1 MTHQRARI
9 NVPNDGNLVTIQVK
23 LSAFRRAPVRGD
35 LREFADDQRF
45 DMRARGFF
53 IFQIC
58 AHIADV
64 RISEADNLPRITW
77 VGENFL
83 ISGEAGIENDFAA
96 AARDRAR
103 GASVKEA
110 PVFQREGRGSV
121 LDFCQWS
128 LP

>member
-1 MTHQRARI
+1 LRKLANNQRL
-9 NVPNDGNLVTIQVK
+9 NVRPPRL
-23 LSAFRRAPVRGD
+23 
-35 LREFADDQRF
+35 
-45 DMRARGFF
+45 F
-53 IFQIC
+53 IFEIRPD
-58 AHIADV
+58 IADV
-64 RISEADNLPRITW
+64 RISEADNLPRVTW

-83 ISGEAGIENDFAA
+83 ITGEACIKNDFAA
-96 AARDRAR
+96 AARDGAR

>member
-1 MTHQRARI
+1 LRKLADNQRLDVRPPGLFVFQIRA
-9 NVPNDGNLVTIQVK
+9 NVP
-23 LSAFRRAPVRGD
+23 
-35 LREFADDQRF
+35 
-45 DMRARGFF
+45 
-53 IFQIC
+53 
-58 AHIADV
+58 DV
-64 RISEADNLPRITW
+64 RIGEADNLPRITW

-83 ISGEAGIENDFAA
+83 ITGKAGIENDFAA
-96 AARDRAR
+96 PARDGAG

>member
-1 MTHQRARI
+1 MRKLADNQRLNVRPAR
-9 NVPNDGNLVTIQVK
+9 L
-23 LSAFRRAPVRGD
+23 
-35 LREFADDQRF
+35 
-45 DMRARGFF
+45 F
-53 IFQIC
+53 IFQIRPDV
-58 AHIADV
+58 ADV
-64 RISEADNLPRITW
+64 RVSKADNLPRVTW

-83 ISGEAGIENDFAA
+83 ITGKAGIENDFAA
-96 AARDRAR
+96 AARDGAG

>member
-1 MTHQRARI
+1 MGIGEA
-9 NVPNDGNLVTIQVK
+9 ND
-23 LSAFRRAPVRGD
+23 
-35 LREFADDQRF
+35 
-45 DMRARGFF
+45 
-53 IFQIC
+53 
-58 AHIADV
+58 
-64 RISEADNLPRITW
+64 LPRITW

-83 ISGEAGIENDFAA
+83 ITGEAGIENDFAA
-96 AARDRAR
+96 AARDGAG

>member
-1 MTHQRARI
+1 MAIQIKLRALA
-9 NVPNDGNLVTIQVK
+9 G
-23 LSAFRRAPVRGD
+23 APVGSD
-35 LREFADDQRF
+35 LREFPYNQRLNI
-45 DMRARGFF
+45 RPPRLF
-53 IFQIC
+53 IFEIR
-58 AHIADV
+58 ADV
-64 RISEADNLPRITW
+64 ANVRIGEADNLPRITW

-83 ISGEAGIENDFAA
+83 VTGEAGIENNFAA
-96 AARDRAR
+96 AARDGPR